1 MKESFL
7 PLINN
12 MKNKIKNLMKEFI
25 EISEEEKIEKKIEK
39 LPTRAVEKEEKFGDE
54 DCLEA
59 LF

>member
-12 MKNKIKNLMKEFI
+12 MKNKIKILMKEFI

-39 LPTRAVEKEEKFGDE
+39 LPMRVV
-54 DCLEA
+54 
-59 LF
+59 